1 MPPCFS
7 ASLWLPFPVA
17 PKKTPAKKKDEN
29 NFDVLIYS
37 CQGGAEAEAFEFGM
51 NVEEAEYSTCC
62 ARPEILHKNA
72 ATLEST

>member
-1 MPPCFS
+1 MFQRIS
-7 ASLWLPFPVA
+7 VASVSGCPEKNPRQ
-17 PKKTPAKKKDEN
+17 KKEEN

-37 CQGGAEAEAFEFGM
+37 CQGGAEAEAFEFRM
-51 NVEEAEYSTCC
+51 NEEEAEYSTCC